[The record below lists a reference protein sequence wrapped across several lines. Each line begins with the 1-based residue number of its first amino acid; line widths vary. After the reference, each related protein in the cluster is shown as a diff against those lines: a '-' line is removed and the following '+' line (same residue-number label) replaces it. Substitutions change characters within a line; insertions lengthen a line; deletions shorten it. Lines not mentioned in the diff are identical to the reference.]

1 MIKVFENA
9 RVQFSIYDEETDE
22 TNNFSLGNLIE
33 DADEERISEI
43 YDALDTLVDG
53 QIDFAKV
60 TQTHRL
66 MV

>member
-43 YDALDTLVDG
+43 YEALDTLVDG

-60 TQTHRL
+60 TQTHRM

>member
-33 DADEERISEI
+33 DADEERIGEI

>member
-60 TQTHRL
+60 TQTHRM